1 MSRVTGVY
9 GVVCRLPRAV
19 DVSDPSLALL
29 TTSRLLESSPKT
41 MIPRGLRRA
50 NRGVLLGSF
59 LSTETVQIPVVN
71 LLKDHEE
78 RGNRRLDEAINRL
91 IDSQKE
97 LKMELKAQ
105 IKADAGTN
113 ALLLRSEIKAD
124 IEQMKADAE
133 TNALLLRSQIKADI
147 ERMKADAETNAH
159 KLRLDL
165 EQKINSSFW
174 SLLFGVPSVMGVVIA
189 VFGYFGGT
197 INISLNPEFS
207 GGSK

>member
-1 MSRVTGVY
+1 M
-9 GVVCRLPRAV
+9 
-19 DVSDPSLALL
+19 
-29 TTSRLLESSPKT
+29 
-41 MIPRGLRRA
+41 MIPRRLRRA